1 MKAARYTSYG
11 APEVVKITDMD
22 KPRPKPDEV
31 LVKVLATT
39 VTSGDCRLRASDFPP
54 LFWLPARLLFGLF
67 KPKKQLLGHEFVGRI
82 EAIGNRVTSIRTG
95 DHVLGTTTMLPTGAH
110 AEYVCIPQ
118 AWKHG
123 VLEVIPA
130 AMAQK
135 EIAALPIGAM
145 TAFFLL
151 EKAGLT
157 LDQNLLVYGASG
169 SVGSY
174 AVQLGKNSGAK
185 VTAVCSRPN
194 FDMAKSL
201 GADHVIDYTE
211 TEYHKGE
218 TVYDVI
224 FDAVGKTSKKL
235 AKKVLRPEGNF
246 VSVKMIT
253 QEKSAHLKTVI
264 ALYQT
269 GKLTPYIDR
278 EFDLNDIVKAHQ
290 YVDSGRKKGN
300 ILITFS

>member
-67 KPKKQLLGHEFVGRI
+67 KPKKQILGHEFVGRI

-118 AWKHG
+118 ALKHG

-157 LDQNLLVYGASG
+157 IDQNLLVYGASG

>member
-67 KPKKQLLGHEFVGRI
+67 KPKKQILGHEFVGRI

-110 AEYVCIPQ
+110 AEYVCVPQ
-118 AWKHG
+118 TWKHG

-151 EKAGLT
+151 DKAGLAK
-157 LDQNLLVYGASG
+157 DQNLLVYGASG

-194 FDMAKSL
+194 FDMVKSL

-211 TEYHKGE
+211 TKYHKGE
-218 TVYDVI
+218 TAYDVI

-246 VSVKMIT
+246 VSVNMIT
-253 QEKSAHLKTVI
+253 QEKSAQLKTVI
-264 ALYQT
+264 ALYQS
-269 GKLTPYIDR
+269 GKLTSYIDR
-278 EFDLNDIVKAHQ
+278 EFDLNDIVKAHH

-300 ILITFS
+300 ILVTFS